1 LSSHVESSN
10 VESSGRRP
18 PACCGRFAPS
28 PTGWLHFGSLVA
40 AVGSFLDAR
49 ASGGSWLLRIEDIDQ
64 QRTVPGAADAILR
77 TLAGLAFEWDG
88 EVLYQSRRLDAYR
101 AALLQ
106 LRDHG
111 DVYPCS
117 CSRREIAARAPA
129 VGVDGAPVYPGTCR
143 SGLPPGRGARSWRML
158 APAEELAFDDRVQG
172 TQRQDVAAVV
182 GDFVLL
188 RADGQFAYQLA
199 VVVDDAAQGVNSVV
213 RGADL
218 LDSTPRQIWLAQR
231 LKLPVPA
238 YAHLPLASNAAGEK
252 LSKQTRARAID
263 ATIGSPLL
271 AEALEFLG
279 HAVPADVRHAPLSE
293 FWRWAIATWSITRV
307 PARRSTTMGQRL
319 PP

>member
-1 LSSHVESSN
+1 MSSAVASL
-10 VESSGRRP
+10 GKLP
-18 PACCGRFAPS
+18 TAGCGRFAPS
-28 PTGWLHFGSLVA
+28 PTGRLHFGSLVA

-49 ASGGSWLLRIEDIDQ
+49 ASGGSWVLRIEDID
-64 QRTVPGAADAILR
+64 RERNVPGAADAILR
-77 TLAGLAFEWDG
+77 TLAQLALEWDG

-101 AALLQ
+101 AAFSQ
-106 LRDHG
+106 LRENG
-111 DVYPCS
+111 DIYPCA

-129 VGVDGAPVYPGTCR
+129 VGVDGSLVYPGTCR
-143 SGLPPGRGARSWRML
+143 TGLPPGNRARSWRML
-158 APAEELAFDDRVQG
+158 APAEVLVFDDRVQG

-182 GDFVLL
+182 GDFVVR

-231 LKLPVPA
+231 LRLPVPA

-271 AEALEFLG
+271 AAALEFLG
-279 HAVPADVRHAPLSE
+279 HVVPAEVRHAPLAD
-293 FWRWAIATWSITRV
+293 FWRWAIANWSITRV
-307 PARRSTTMGQRL
+307 PTRRGAIWGQRL